1 MQASKLS
8 AAWTS
13 LAALYKSQEL
23 LDDASIATASA
34 LVCHVT
40 EVTSSSSENRG
51 DPQILLLHYLS
62 SLTKDVIDTGHIQA
76 PCDSDKRKRLVTR
89 LVTMLAQRNR
99 SSFSQKESTKPSAF
113 SLPMAINTLLDAVR
127 DSAST
132 ATSFERI
139 SEMPFNIGSVFHAM
153 FATNTSS
160 LAQDIDG
167 RAELYEKIKILS
179 DAIVALG
186 MILQRSASMNL
197 PDLDTSIEDFQ
208 YLLRLAVSYARKVV
222 PSDDDTSFHT
232 IVGTLYVAASVSVLS
247 CQRGVDFENWS
258 LGRLGFTDS
267 ADEQL
272 ELLLALANKL
282 ADKASCS
289 FSHVSDGGDDWQL
302 LLCAVR
308 PAVTLYRLQLSSLR
322 PEESVQPRINILVH
336 VRNAVETLS
345 EEHESSDFIAVS
357 KTCLS
362 FVLLRLCD
370 WLSFQGEKLLASQ
383 IADWSAQA
391 LRGNSKEVDSWF
403 EATALSL
410 STAGGFLSAPTQ
422 AHDNSQHAAS
432 HFADIEAAAC
442 RLRLLLRSATPCA
455 WNTYNSHLSALLGEV
470 ESMLMAH
477 SNRDQAHLIQ
487 WSRCTVILG
496 LSESAE
502 QRGQYELAIAFLGT
516 CYGMSGRIATA
527 LASDR
532 RSVSRS
538 DLPFWKRVAMATLMV
553 RSTERRLYC
562 LQRIGE
568 LYMRVG
574 DHGKADL
581 YAASAAE
588 VAGANIPAANRR
600 KTNFA
605 DDISYSMSHSCGSSQ
620 EMQIRRGQLYTKG
633 QATALDLVLKELQC
647 GTTDGTLTLVK
658 FAKWRDELTI
668 NQDLEK
674 INEILTGEYSSF
686 GSEGVLSIV
695 SNLICYFYRKLDRY
709 YLEERTVSLVTSCR
723 LCTPV

>member
-8 AAWTS
+8 MAWTS
-13 LAALYKSQEL
+13 LATLYKSQEL
-23 LDDASIATASA
+23 LDEASIATASA

-40 EVTSSSSENRG
+40 EVASSFSENR
-51 DPQILLLHYLS
+51 DPQMHLLHHLS
-62 SLTKDVIDTGHIQA
+62 SLTKDVIVTGHTQD
-76 PCDSDKRKRLVTR
+76 PCDPDKRKRLVTR

-113 SLPMAINTLLDAVR
+113 SLPMTINTLLEALR
-127 DSAST
+127 DGTST
-132 ATSFERI
+132 ALSFERI
-139 SEMPFNIGSVFHAM
+139 SEMPFSIGSIFHAM
-153 FATNTSS
+153 FATNTSP
-160 LAQDIDG
+160 LAQDIDI

-186 MILQRSASMNL
+186 MILQRSTSMNL
-197 PDLDTSIEDFQ
+197 PDLDASIEDFQ
-208 YLLRLAVSYARKVV
+208 YLLRLAASYARKII
-222 PSDDDTSFHT
+222 PFDDDTSYHT

-247 CQRGVDFENWS
+247 CQRGVDFEDWS
-258 LGRLGFTDS
+258 LGRMGLTDS
-267 ADEQL
+267 DGEQL

-302 LLCAVR
+302 LLCAIR

-322 PEESVQPRINILVH
+322 PEGSLQSRIDILVH

-345 EEHESSDFIAVS
+345 KEHESSDFIAAS

-370 WLSFQGEKLLASQ
+370 WLSFQGEKILASQ
-383 IADWSAQA
+383 IAAWSTQA
-391 LRGNSKEVDSWF
+391 LRGNSREVDSWF

-410 STAGGFLSAPTQ
+410 STAGGFLSALTQ
-422 AHDNSQHAAS
+422 SHDNSHHAAS
-432 HFADIEAAAC
+432 DLADIEVLAC

-455 WNTYNSHLSALLGEV
+455 WNSNNCHLSALLGEV
-470 ESMLMAH
+470 ESMLTEH
-477 SNRDQAHLIQ
+477 PTRDLAHLIQ
-487 WSRCTVILG
+487 WSRCTIILG

-516 CYGMSGRIATA
+516 CYGVSGRIATA

-532 RSVSRS
+532 RSVLRS
-538 DLPFWKRVAMATLMV
+538 NLPFWKRVAMATLMV
-553 RSTERRLYC
+553 RSTERRVYC
-562 LQRIGE
+562 LQRIGQ

-574 DHGKADL
+574 DHWKADL

-588 VAGANIPAANRR
+588 VAGVNIPAANRR
-600 KTNFA
+600 KTIFS
-605 DDISYSMSHSCGSSQ
+605 DDISYSRSHPCGSSQ
-620 EMQIRRGQLYTKG
+620 EMQIRRGLLYTKG
-633 QATALDLVLKELQC
+633 QATALDLVVKELKR
-647 GTTDGTLTLVK
+647 GPTAGTLTLVQ
-658 FAKWRDELTI
+658 FAKWRDELSI

-674 INEILTGEYSSF
+674 INEILTGKYSSF
-686 GSEGVLSIV
+686 GSE
-695 SNLICYFYRKLDRY
+695 
-709 YLEERTVSLVTSCR
+709 
-723 LCTPV
+723 